1 MANPQREKGHIQ
13 IATELF
19 EALCKIRIS
28 GEARQ
33 VLDTIIRKTYGFNK
47 KEDAIALSQFEKQT
61 GMSKTAICKAIL
73 KLEEMNLI
81 TKNPNAVANIYRFN
95 KDFETWKPLPKK
107 EKVKPLPKKE
117 IAVTKNPNN
126 DYPKGDIQKTV
137 TIDTI
142 TKDNTSDLPIALEGD
157 PVNVIFNLLHQINP
171 ALNYGNITQ
180 RKAAEWLIEK
190 LGKDKAFKFTQY
202 AISIQGE
209 KFAPTA
215 LTPMQLKEKSSAIAL
230 YKVKQGNKESKGV
243 RI

>member
-1 MANPQREKGHIQ
+1 
-13 IATELF
+13 
-19 EALCKIRIS
+19 
-28 GEARQ
+28 
-33 VLDTIIRKTYGFNK
+33 
-47 KEDAIALSQFEKQT
+47 
-61 GMSKTAICKAIL
+61 MSKTSICKAIL

-171 ALNYGNITQ
+171 A
-180 RKAAEWLIEK
+180 EWLIEK